1 MLMDN
6 QNKTSNPSDLSNGF
20 TSKDIIKI
28 IIAVT
33 VSLISLAFALLICFV
48 IYSNGLTAESI
59 LSMLLAFFS
68 IFISIFFYFK
78 ADETSSRFYDSS
90 YEFMKEQS
98 ELLGRIEERFGEKF
112 ENLFSRIDHLDA
124 GQVEKETELHGKTE
138 EISDIVSELVQTITT
153 HKQPEKTDEL
163 LAEIQKY
170 AIELAEK
177 KAEYNQLAE
186 NLQEIRQEAQ
196 EASHYV
202 KTLQTILP
210 NSVSEDMLRFFAE
223 LSNKELTYLLRCG
236 GRIQSSNSAY
246 RLARSYGLCN
256 EKGQLSSEL
265 KKALDTVRHK
275 NYHFY

>member
-1 MLMDN
+1 MGN

-20 TSKDIIKI
+20 TSKDVIKI

-124 GQVEKETELHGKTE
+124 GQVEKETELHGITE

-153 HKQPEKTDEL
+153 HKQSEKTEEL

-177 KAEYNQLAE
+177 KTEYNQLAE

-210 NSVSEDMLRFFAE
+210 NSVSEDVLRFFCR
-223 LSNKELTYLLRCG
+223 T
-236 GRIQSSNSAY
+236 
-246 RLARSYGLCN
+246 
-256 EKGQLSSEL
+256 
-265 KKALDTVRHK
+265 
-275 NYHFY
+275 

>member
-1 MLMDN
+1 MGN

-20 TSKDIIKI
+20 TSKDVIKI

-124 GQVEKETELHGKTE
+124 GQVEKENR
-138 EISDIVSELVQTITT
+138 D
-153 HKQPEKTDEL
+153 
-163 LAEIQKY
+163 
-170 AIELAEK
+170 
-177 KAEYNQLAE
+177 
-186 NLQEIRQEAQ
+186 
-196 EASHYV
+196 
-202 KTLQTILP
+202 
-210 NSVSEDMLRFFAE
+210 
-223 LSNKELTYLLRCG
+223 
-236 GRIQSSNSAY
+236 
-246 RLARSYGLCN
+246 
-256 EKGQLSSEL
+256 
-265 KKALDTVRHK
+265 K
-275 NYHFY
+275 N

>member
-1 MLMDN
+1 MDN

-112 ENLFSRIDHLDA
+112 ENLFSRIDHLDTKEA
-124 GQVEKETELHGKTE
+124 EKETEVYDKTNEIFGVIGKLE
-138 EISDIVSELVQTITT
+138 KTIATLN
-153 HKQPEKTDEL
+153 QPEKSEEL
-163 LAEIQKY
+163 LTEIQKY
-170 AIELAEK
+170 ATELAEK
-177 KAEYNQLAE
+177 KAEYNQLVE
-186 NLQEIRQEAQ
+186 NLQEVRQEAQ

-223 LSNKELTYLLRCG
+223 LSNKELRYHLRCG
-236 GRIQSSNSAY
+236 GRIQSSNRAY
-246 RLARSYGLCN
+246 HLARSYGLCN
-256 EKGQLSSEL
+256 EKGQLSPEL
-265 KKALDTVRHK
+265 KKALDAVRHK
-275 NYHFY
+275 NYYWY